1 MKKKKLLGILPSY
14 SGGGAEKIMLMYFHN
29 FQKRPFFLKL
39 LVVNNDGPLKTKL
52 VDSIEY
58 KYKRFLYSVP
68 KILFYIRKN
77 KFNIVYS
84 TFPHITVALI
94 ISKLLRLHNCNIVVR
109 QPNMLYP
116 SLSYSLKLK
125 IIRFLYLRLINIAD
139 VIVVTSKTMREEAF
153 KNKFKKNKVFLLPN
167 PLDIRNIR
175 KNVTP
180 VRKSGLTVKLVFVG
194 RLSYQKGLDRVLELF
209 SKVDNINLSIIGQG
223 SQRKLLEHLV
233 KDNKLEDKITFCGF
247 IPSPYNMIAG
257 ADYLLLP
264 SRWEG
269 MPNCVLE
276 SLALGT
282 PVIAFK
288 DILTLKDLTF
298 NITNKTITM
307 LDNEESLLYHLR
319 GLRPRKDKLNPKLRK
334 SLLNNFLSEVSYRK
348 KLDKIISNIL

>member
-14 SGGGAEKIMLMYFHN
+14 SGGGAEKIMLMYLHN
-29 FQKRPFFLKL
+29 FQKRPFFFKL

-58 KYKRFLYSVP
+58 KYKRLFNSIP
-68 KILFYIRKN
+68 KIISYIRKK

-84 TFPHITVALI
+84 TFPHITIALI

-116 SLSYSLKLK
+116 SLSYSFKLR
-125 IIRFLYLRLINIAD
+125 IIRFLYLRLINMAD
-139 VIVVTSKTMREEAF
+139 VIVVTSKAMREEAL
-153 KNKFKKNKVFLLPN
+153 KNNFNKNKVFLLPN

-175 KNVTP
+175 KNVIP
-180 VRKSGLTVKLVFVG
+180 ERKSGLAVKLVFVG
-194 RLSYQKGLDRVLELF
+194 RLSYQKGLDRVLGLF
-209 SKVDNINLSIIGQG
+209 SKIDNIELSIIGQG
-223 SQRKLLEHLV
+223 EQRKLLENLV
-233 KDNKLEDKITFCGF
+233 KDNKIEEKITFCGF
-247 IPSPYNMIAG
+247 IPSPYNVIAG
-257 ADYLLLP
+257 ADYLFLP

-288 DILTLKDLTF
+288 DIITLNDLTF
-298 NITNKTITM
+298 NIKNKTITM
-307 LDNEESLLYHLR
+307 LENEESLLAYLR
-319 GLRPRKDKLNPKLRK
+319 GLRPRKDKLNPMLRK
-334 SLLNNFLSEVSYRK
+334 SLLNNSLSEAAYRK
-348 KLDKIISNIL
+348 KLDKIISSKL